1 MSVSQSKHSLAD
13 FAARFKLELIGD
25 GDRTIDGVATLKEA
39 GPSQIAFLANRSYKK
54 QLPATH
60 AGAVILKEEDAAD
73 CPVDCLVAADP
84 YLAYARL
91 ANLFDHRPAAEP
103 GVHPT
108 AQVAESSRLGRDV
121 SIGAN
126 VVVGEHCEIGDA
138 CTLGP
143 GTVLDA
149 ECRLGAGCRL
159 FANVSL
165 GHGVYLGQRVIIHP
179 GAVIGA
185 DGFGIAFA
193 GDHWEKVPQLGS
205 VTIGDDCE
213 IGANTCIDRGAI
225 EDTVL
230 GNDVRIDNLVQIAHN
245 VRIGSHTAIAANCGL
260 AGSTTVGEYCLLAG
274 GVGVGGLR
282 HLEIAERSTI
292 LGGSDVTSSI
302 TEPGI
307 TWDGHVPAMPT
318 GKWRRIL
325 TRLRKLDELVK
336 QVHTIETD
344 IKKRTQHGK

>member
-1 MSVSQSKHSLAD
+1 M
-13 FAARFKLELIGD
+13 
-25 GDRTIDGVATLKEA
+25 
-39 GPSQIAFLANRSYKK
+39 
-54 QLPATH
+54 
-60 AGAVILKEEDAAD
+60 
-73 CPVDCLVAADP
+73 
-84 YLAYARL
+84 
-91 ANLFDHRPAAEP
+91 
-103 GVHPT
+103 
-108 AQVAESSRLGRDV
+108 GRDV

-143 GTVLDA
+143 GTVLEA

-292 LGGSDVTSSI
+292 LAGSDVTVAGLDFGKTEDDVTISYNLSEDFWK
-302 TEPGI
+302 TEPTKLLEGDDLGAARVVVAGTGFVGDGSGTVRALDAKSGI
-307 TWDGHVPAMPT
+307 P
-318 GKWRRIL
+318 RIRF
-325 TRLRKLDELVK
+325 TTSHPKDFSEELVECVGSLASVCEA
-336 QVHTIETD
+336 VHLPLQAGGGCPLPQRRQDNLTAANAD
-344 IKKRTQHGK
+344 